1 MMFFSPID
9 CLSYLQNRE
18 VKNKTKQ
25 KQEQQQKKPQTKTTA
40 GKEKSTQPQ

>member
-25 KQEQQQKKPQTKTTA
+25 KQEQQQKEIQGA
-40 GKEKSTQPQ
+40 GVAIVLHI